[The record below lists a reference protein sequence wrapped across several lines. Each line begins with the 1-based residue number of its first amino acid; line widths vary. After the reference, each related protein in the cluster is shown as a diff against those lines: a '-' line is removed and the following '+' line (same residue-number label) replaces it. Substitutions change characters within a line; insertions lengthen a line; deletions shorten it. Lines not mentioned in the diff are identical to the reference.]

1 MYLEPV
7 FRVIRDVY
15 NNNSQETAHRILEK
29 DIEKFGSA
37 LNMTLYV
44 DGPQALEKSGT
55 AETREKAREKALS
68 RVKHGLDIFES
79 RLDAGTRDSGKVTSQ
94 TSGLDSLRASI
105 GH

>member
-1 MYLEPV
+1 MGLKGWYPFIRKKGYEPTPLHHSV
-7 FRVIRDVY
+7 LASHKTGRRRFDVLGACFRVIRDAY

-55 AETREKAREKALS
+55 AET
-68 RVKHGLDIFES
+68 
-79 RLDAGTRDSGKVTSQ
+79 
-94 TSGLDSLRASI
+94 
-105 GH
+105 